1 MNNAWK
7 YAYKQQREAFY
18 ESKDFVWICLFTGF
32 YRASDGGIYQLCG
45 GAGSDGAGNVCAAG
59 GGGLPARGAS
69 KADIPGNYAGNL
81 TGGLY
86 RGGCKVRKAADA
98 GYGDGRGEEQ
108 SGRERGRDSGNKE
121 GAGAPGCPG
130 GCPSAGTG
138 AAGIYHLL

>member
-59 GGGLPARGAS
+59 GGGLPARGS
-69 KADIPGNYAGNL
+69 FQGRYPGKL
-81 TGGLY
+81 
-86 RGGCKVRKAADA
+86 RRKSH
-98 GYGDGRGEEQ
+98 GRSVQ
-108 SGRERGRDSGNKE
+108 RRM
-121 GAGAPGCPG
+121 
-130 GCPSAGTG
+130 
-138 AAGIYHLL
+138 